1 MGSLK
6 LFIPSL
12 AEVLGVNRHSLYERQ
27 RVLMHENIITTI
39 PGRGPGS
46 GVRVSPTS
54 VGVLLIS
61 FLATDGLTDAG
72 PVTRELA
79 QAKYIED
86 SYDEPDN
93 PDESIAFA
101 ARVNQRRASRT
112 FRAAIINALAFEDAA
127 SVVRAVKVERN
138 YRQAT
143 IFFEEA
149 PAWADYGASQ
159 FDLPHDRL
167 HTVAWLP
174 GDCIREI
181 ERMIRDA
188 SDEEE

>member
-6 LFIPSL
+6 LFIPFL

-27 RVLMHENIITTI
+27 RVLMRENIITTI

-72 PVTRELA
+72 PVTRGLA
-79 QAKYIED
+79 QAKYIENRYE
-86 SYDEPDN
+86 SEP
-93 PDESIAFA
+93 ESLLRGA
-101 ARVNQRRASRT
+101 RT
-112 FRAAIINALAFEDAA
+112 FRAAITNVLTFEDVAA
-127 SVVRAVKVERN
+127 AVERVKVERR

-143 IFFEEA
+143 IFLREPQSEE
-149 PAWADYGASQ
+149 PLNWADFGESQ
-159 FDLPHDRL
+159 FDLPRDRF

-174 GDCIREI
+174 GDCMREI
-181 ERMIRDA
+181 NRMIRDEA
-188 SDEEE
+188 EQER

>member
-46 GVRVSPTS
+46 GVRVSPRS

-86 SYDEPDN
+86 PYDEPDS
-93 PDESIAFA
+93 P
-101 ARVNQRRASRT
+101 RRAART